1 MSAIIDDV
9 RNCAG
14 IETEAR
20 QFQTHMEYRKFGP
33 PGTGKT
39 TSLARDVGHA
49 AEKFGTHAVMVASYS
64 KTAAEEIVSKNL
76 PIPPDRVGTLHAMG
90 YRAIGKP
97 RVVDA
102 KALVD
107 WNEHSPS
114 MAINGEGSRSAD
126 DPLAERGAGASRG
139 DELLAEYELLRA
151 RMRARELWPSG
162 VRGFASRWEAWKS
175 EHDLVDFGDM
185 IERAWRDCPVAPGNP
200 TVGFFDECQDS
211 SALEWALIRSWALA
225 MEYVVC
231 VGDDDQAIYE
241 WRGASA
247 EAFLNPPLPDDQV
260 RVLAQSYRVPRA
272 VHEIATRWIGQIRG
286 RQPKPYRPR
295 LEDDGTVAEGVVSRA
310 GIRLREREELVE
322 MVSRYADSGRTVAIL
337 ASCSYMLAPVVGELR
352 RQGVPFWNPWRKS
365 RGDWN
370 PLTPGKGTSTA
381 DRLLA
386 WLAPSLR
393 ADGSAW
399 TLEELRLW
407 AEIVT
412 SGGMLARG
420 AKTEMGRA
428 ESVSY
433 LDMVRW
439 LPPETFA
446 AGASGDL
453 GYLLKH
459 VTAAKLRP
467 CEFPARIIE
476 RHGPGALAVKP
487 RVIVSTIHGAK
498 GGQADVVILAPDL
511 SRSGA
516 EEWGRFAPSILRLF
530 YVGMT
535 RAREE
540 LVILEPNSGL
550 TAVEL

>member
-1 MSAIIDDV
+1 MSAIISDP
-9 RNCAG
+9 RNCPG
-14 IETEAR
+14 IETKTE
-20 QFQTHMEYRKFGP
+20 QFQTHVEYRKFGP

-64 KTAAEEIVSKNL
+64 KAAAEEIVSKNL

-107 WNEHSPS
+107 WNEHAPS
-114 MAINGEGSRSAD
+114 MPINGETARSTD
-126 DPLAERGAGASRG
+126 DPLSERGEGLSRG

-151 RMRARELWPSG
+151 RMQSRDLWPAS
-162 VRGFASRWEAWKS
+162 VKAFANRWGQWKR
-175 EHDLVDFGDM
+175 ENDLVDFGDM
-185 IERAWRDCPVAPGNP
+185 IELAWRGCPVAPGNP

-211 SALEWALIRSWALA
+211 SALEWALIRRWARV

-247 EAFLNPPLPDDQV
+247 DAFLNPPLPDSQV
-260 RVLAQSYRVPRA
+260 RVLSQSYRVPAA
-272 VHEIATRWIGQIRG
+272 VHSLATKWIGQVRG

-295 LEDDGTVAEGVVSRA
+295 TEDDGVTVAMGKVTRLDL
-310 GIRLREREELVE
+310 RLREREELVE
-322 MVSRYADSGRTVAIL
+322 TVARFAESGRTVAIL
-337 ASCSYMLAPVVGELR
+337 ASCSYMLGPVVGELR
-352 RQGVPFWNPWRKS
+352 RQGVPFHNPWRKS

-370 PLTPGKGTSTA
+370 PLTPGRGTSTA

-386 WLAPSLR
+386 WLGPSRR

-399 TLEELRLW
+399 TLEELRSW
-407 AEIVT
+407 SEIT
-412 SGGMLARG
+412 SGMLARG
-420 AKTEMGRA
+420 AKTEIGRT
-428 ESVSY
+428 ETLEY
-433 LDMVRW
+433 LDLVRW
-439 LPPETFA
+439 LPSETLA
-446 AGASGDL
+446 AGAAGDL

-459 VTAAKLRP
+459 VTAAKAKAA
-467 CEFPARIIE
+467 EFPARVIAK
-476 RHGPGALAVKP
+476 RGPDALTSKP
-487 RVIVSTIHGAK
+487 RVIVSTIHGSK
-498 GGQADVVILAPDL
+498 GGQADVVVLAPDL
-511 SRSGA
+511 SRAGA
-516 EEWGRFAPSILRLF
+516 EEWSRFSPSILRLF
-530 YVGMT
+530 YVAMT

-540 LVILEPNSGL
+540 LVILEPNSGRM
-550 TAVEL
+550 AVEL